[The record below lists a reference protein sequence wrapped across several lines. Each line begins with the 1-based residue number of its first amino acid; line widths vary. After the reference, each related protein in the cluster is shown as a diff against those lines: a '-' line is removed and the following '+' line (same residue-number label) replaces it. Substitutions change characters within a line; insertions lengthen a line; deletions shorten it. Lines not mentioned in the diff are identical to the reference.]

1 MLKNSPIM
9 NIELIKQRIE
19 IERQI
24 NELDENALIN
34 YEIQRL
40 REN

>member
-1 MLKNSPIM
+1 M